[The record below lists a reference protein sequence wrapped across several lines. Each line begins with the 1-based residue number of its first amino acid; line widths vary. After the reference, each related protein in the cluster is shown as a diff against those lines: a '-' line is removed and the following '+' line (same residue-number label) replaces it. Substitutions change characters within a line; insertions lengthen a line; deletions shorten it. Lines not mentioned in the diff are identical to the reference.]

1 MENKDPST
9 LQSDWM
15 ILSYTNL
22 NMYMQANLQAVFK
35 QPCVKGSETET
46 VFQGQ

>member
-15 ILSYTNL
+15 ISSYTNL
-22 NMYMQANLQAVFK
+22 NSIIYFLVSVFI
-35 QPCVKGSETET
+35 PSS
-46 VFQGQ
+46 FS

>member
-15 ILSYTNL
+15 ISSYTNL
-22 NMYMQANLQAVFK
+22 NTCIYTYTLDNDNVIYLYTHIN
-35 QPCVKGSETET
+35 EH
-46 VFQGQ
+46 